1 MTKQILLPAA
11 SDAARAQAFAGADL
25 ISSARL
31 AGDRLDIEIRTR
43 AGDLVTS
50 VLIVLAAP
58 QRVAE
63 GASER
68 DPIAQPIYPC

>member
-1 MTKQILLPAA
+1 MTKQIMLTAA
-11 SDAARAQAFAGADL
+11 SEAARAQALAGAEL

-31 AGDRLDIEIRTR
+31 AGGRLDIEIRTR

-50 VLIVLAAP
+50 ALIVLAAP
-58 QRVAE
+58 QRVEE